1 MTLVPLQTGASPSPR
16 SEDVPEV
23 LVDCHQRMRQLTA
36 SAAALA
42 ARPAATA
49 EEVREVATKVHRY
62 FTVALPLHEED
73 EEASVFPRLL
83 VHAPQLGPCIASLR
97 EDHAAHAEHVARL
110 LAVCEQLQAA
120 PERADGLRVSL
131 GRAAAALADAWR
143 VHLAAEEEDVFPAMR
158 TVLTAEERTS
168 IREEMKERRAR
179 LPR

>member
-1 MTLVPLQTGASPSPR
+1 MTLVPLKTGASPSPR

-23 LVDCHQRMRQLTA
+23 LVDCHQRMRQFT
-36 SAAALA
+36 ALA
-42 ARPAATA
+42 VELAAHRAATA
-49 EEVREVATKVHRY
+49 DEVREVAAKVHRY
-62 FTVALPLHEED
+62 FTIALPLHEED

-97 EDHAAHAEHVARL
+97 EDHAAHAQHVARL

-120 PERADGLRVSL
+120 PERADELRVSL
-131 GRAAAALADAWR
+131 GEEARALSDAWR
-143 VHLAAEEEDVFPAMR
+143 VHLAAEEGDVFPALR
-158 TVLTAEERTS
+158 TALSADDRKA